1 MNKTC
6 ACKNIKYY
14 HQLVGVCMQKRSTN
28 MGIVQKKQM
37 AMFINFM
44 LELSINVTD
53 SVYTNIEIR

>member
-1 MNKTC
+1 M
-6 ACKNIKYY
+6 A
-14 HQLVGVCMQKRSTN
+14 
-28 MGIVQKKQM
+28 IVQKKQM